1 MYGRAH
7 TLVMATGPRDH
18 VICAALSLVIALG
31 LLSAAPFWWQYLPGQ
46 SKPEVAWPAAPAEPD
61 KPVGLANPWGHRV
74 HGRVRT
80 LHRRPEPMA
89 AVRCGCAYRPHLT
102 AKQMVTRS

>member
-46 SKPEVAWPAAPAEPD
+46 SKPEVAWPAAPAEP
-61 KPVGLANPWGHRV
+61 VGLANPGVIGFTDGCAPFIVVQNRWLPSG
-74 HGRVRT
+74 
-80 LHRRPEPMA
+80 A
-89 AVRCGCAYRPHLT
+89 AVRT
-102 AKQMVTRS
+102 AHT